1 MTSYETLTVETDD
14 RGVARVTLN
23 RPQRHN
29 ALNDTMIAELRRAA
43 DALGNDD
50 RVRVVVLTGSGS
62 GKSFCAGGD
71 ITWFARNLERSRA
84 EQIHES
90 GELARMLLDLYSL
103 PKALIGRINGS
114 AYGGGVGMISVCDVA
129 VGARGARF
137 GLTEV
142 RLGLVPANISPYVV
156 KRIGVANS
164 RATMLSGALFDADR
178 AAAIG
183 LLHEVVEPSDLDARV
198 EAVVSEHLQAEPGA
212 VADTKKLIDFVS
224 RNAIADSMVYTADR
238 LADGWESE
246 AGRTGVRC
254 FLDKKL
260 PPWRSRT

>member
-1 MTSYETLTVETDD
+1 MTTYETLTVETDD
-14 RGVARVTLN
+14 RGVARVTLA
-23 RPQRHN
+23 RPERHN
-29 ALNDTMIAELRRAA
+29 ALNDTMIAELRRVAG
-43 DALGNDD
+43 ALGSDD
-50 RVRVVVLTGSGS
+50 RVRVVVLTGT

-84 EQIHES
+84 EQIYES

-103 PKALIGRINGS
+103 PKALIGRINGP

-142 RLGLVPANISPYVV
+142 RLGLIPANISPYVV

-183 LLHEVVEPSDLDARV
+183 LLHEAVEPADLDTRID
-198 EAVVSEHLQAEPGA
+198 AVVADHLEAEPQA
-212 VADTKKLIDFVS
+212 VADTKKLIDYVA
-224 RNAIADSMVYTADR
+224 RHAIADSMIYTADR

-246 AGRTGVRC
+246 AGRTGVRS
-254 FLDKKL
+254 FLGKKL
-260 PPWRSRT
+260 PPWRAGK

>member
-1 MTSYETLTVETDD
+1 MTTYETLTVETDD
-14 RGVARVTLN
+14 RGVARVTLA
-23 RPQRHN
+23 RPERHN

-50 RVRVVVLTGSGS
+50 KVRVVVLTGT

-71 ITWFARNLERSRA
+71 ITWFARNLERSRS
-84 EQIHES
+84 EQIYES

-103 PKALIGRINGS
+103 PKALIGRINGP

-142 RLGLVPANISPYVV
+142 RLGLIPANISPYVV

-183 LLHEVVEPSDLDARV
+183 LLHEAVDPADLDARV
-198 EAVVSEHLQAEPGA
+198 EAVVADHLEAEPNA
-212 VADTKKLIDFVS
+212 VADTKKLIDYVA
-224 RNAIADSMVYTADR
+224 RHAIADSMIYTADR

-246 AGRTGVRC
+246 PGRTGVRC
-254 FLDKKL
+254 FLEKKL
-260 PPWRSRT
+260 PPWRSGK